1 MRKKI
6 LPILTFL
13 LILFG
18 FITTAQAQTSEPAV
32 VRAVMFWMS
41 GCKHC
46 QQAISMTLP
55 PIREKYGAQFNL
67 QLIQIYS
74 LEDIDALYALG
85 ASYGIEK
92 HMVGVPFLVIG
103 DQPLVGYDQV
113 RLELPGLIEE
123 HLAAGGV
130 DLPDRPELQPLL
142 AAAPNADSPTPAPAP
157 MDYPP
162 DPASPMHDNG
172 FVLAIVVMAGMIL
185 ALLYAATRLLIV
197 MFRNTPPAATAG
209 KANWLVPILAMFGLL
224 VAIYL
229 SYIELTLSQAF
240 CGPVGDCNA
249 VQSSSYA
256 RLFGILPVGVLGA
269 LGYIAI
275 LTAWWARRQQ
285 WGIVSKYAPLA
296 LFGMAFFGTIF
307 SAYLTYLEPFV
318 IQAVCIWC
326 VTSAILITIIML
338 AALNPALQTL
348 SFEEE

>member
-1 MRKKI
+1 
-6 LPILTFL
+6 
-13 LILFG
+13 
-18 FITTAQAQTSEPAV
+18 
-32 VRAVMFWMS
+32 
-41 GCKHC
+41 
-46 QQAISMTLP
+46 
-55 PIREKYGAQFNL
+55 
-67 QLIQIYS
+67 
-74 LEDIDALYALG
+74 
-85 ASYGIEK
+85 
-92 HMVGVPFLVIG
+92 
-103 DQPLVGYDQV
+103 
-113 RLELPGLIEE
+113 
-123 HLAAGGV
+123 
-130 DLPDRPELQPLL
+130 
-142 AAAPNADSPTPAPAP
+142 
-157 MDYPP
+157 
-162 DPASPMHDNG
+162 MHDNG